1 MLIGL
6 SLLIMITLTFLSV
19 ILGESFIGS
28 TVNVGIDNTALVN
41 GSTSTYFVEA
51 QDLLF
56 QIDTSSLII
65 AGIILISTI
74 IAVAS
79 ITGIQVL
86 GSGLNTQSVRVIIIA
101 TSFIGLWASLSIL
114 AFNLISRIQVFGGLI
129 YIGIT
134 IAYSIGVIQKIS
146 GGNSE

>member
-6 SLLIMITLTFLSV
+6 TLLIMIVLTFFSI

-28 TVNVGIDNTALVN
+28 IVNVGIDNTALVN
-41 GSTSTYFVEA
+41 GSTATYFVEA
-51 QDLLF
+51 EDLLF
-56 QIDTSSLII
+56 QIDTGSLII
-65 AGIILISTI
+65 AGIVLISTV

-101 TSFIGLWASLSIL
+101 TSYIGLWASLSIL
-114 AFNLISRIQVFGGLI
+114 AFNLITQIKVFGGLI

>member
-1 MLIGL
+1 MLIGI
-6 SLLIMITLTFLSV
+6 SLLIMIVLTFFSI
-19 ILGESFIGS
+19 ILGESFIGA

-41 GSTSTYFVEA
+41 GSTTTYVVA
-51 QDLLF
+51 SQDILF
-56 QIDTSSLII
+56 QIDTSTLIV
-65 AGIILISTI
+65 AGIVLISTI

-101 TSFIGLWASLSIL
+101 TSYIGLWASLSVL
-114 AFNLISRIQVFGGLI
+114 AFNLISQIQVFGALI

-146 GGNSE
+146 GGDE